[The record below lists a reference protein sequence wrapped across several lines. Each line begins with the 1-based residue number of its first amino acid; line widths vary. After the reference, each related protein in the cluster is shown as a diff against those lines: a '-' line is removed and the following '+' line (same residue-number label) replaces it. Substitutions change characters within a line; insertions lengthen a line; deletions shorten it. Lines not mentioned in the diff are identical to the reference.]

1 MERKL
6 IVEINIEDTPILN
19 YASFRLNQ
27 EFNAHHTFE
36 LVLYN
41 DKMGEPGMISL
52 NESRQFVG
60 KTINVSFGYFQDQMQ
75 DFKGLVTGVRLSQT
89 HGFHGSVII
98 SGYSSS
104 ILIDR
109 GEDLGSYLNKS
120 LDDIVRIA
128 TRETPASDLQIVSNA
143 SRKSPLDYVIQYRE
157 SDFDFLNRLS
167 AEYHEWFFYDGQR
180 LCFGRPD
187 DQKEVPL
194 FYGRDLHTLDYGI
207 EVAPIKH
214 KKFAYSPGQDQLLES
229 ESPGQADGQP
239 DLVHAIQA
247 SNAMYGKTFIQPTS
261 IRVGSNEEIREHVA
275 NEEKANISRLLQV
288 NAAGMNPMV
297 GIGKVVDVS
306 MSVRKDVSFQ
316 TEDLGKFLVTSIHHH
331 IDGTGKYNNSFQA
344 VVASA
349 ERLLV
354 KDKKRPQPDMQLANV
369 VDNNDPQG
377 QGRVK
382 VQFKWATQNNEPT
395 EWLRVMAPDA
405 GSSDKVGTNRGMVSV
420 PEAGDQV
427 VVAFEEGNIARP
439 IVMGSVFHG
448 KSGGGGGAGNNN
460 KSLTSKSG
468 NTVRLDDG
476 AGVTVQDKAGN
487 VITLDGS
494 GNALFETS
502 QSIVIKCGESSI
514 SMDMSGNIIIKGKN
528 VMTLGENI
536 GNSATS
542 ALGIGVGPEG
552 GAPTSGIAI
561 EATTLDIATTTL
573 AVSGSSECSF
583 ASETINIGATS
594 NANVTSGTI
603 KLN

>member
-6 IVEINIEDTPILN
+6 IVEINIEDTPVLN
-19 YASFRLNQ
+19 YSSFRLSQ

-41 DKMGEPGMISL
+41 DRVGEPGLISL
-52 NESRQFVG
+52 NESRQFIG
-60 KTINVSFGYFQDQMQ
+60 KPVSVSFGYSQDQMQ

-89 HGFHGSVII
+89 HGFHGNVIVT
-98 SGYSSS
+98 GFSSS

-109 GEDLGSYLNKS
+109 GEDLGSYLNKT
-120 LDDIVRIA
+120 LDDIVKIA
-128 TRETPASDLQIVSNA
+128 TRETPENDLRIVSNA
-143 SRKSPLDYVIQYRE
+143 SRKAPLDYVIQYRE
-157 SDFDFLNRLS
+157 SDFEFLNRLS
-167 AEYHEWFFYDGQR
+167 AEYHEWFFYDGQQ

-187 DQKEVPL
+187 QQQEVRL
-194 FYGRDLHTLDYGI
+194 FYGRDLNSLDYGI
-207 EVAPIKH
+207 AVAPIKH
-214 KKFAYSPGQDQLLES
+214 KKFAYNPGQDQMLES

-239 DLVHAIQA
+239 DLVHAVRA
-247 SNAMYGKTFIQPTS
+247 SNAMYSKVFTQPTA
-261 IRVGSNEEIREHVA
+261 IRVASNSEIREHVA
-275 NEEKANISRLLQV
+275 NDEKAHVSGLLQV
-288 NAAGMNPMV
+288 NAAGTNPMV
-297 GIGKVVDVS
+297 GIGKVIDVA
-306 MSVRKDVSFQ
+306 MSVRRELSFQ

-331 IDGTGKYNNSFQA
+331 IDGTGKYSNSFQA
-344 VVASA
+344 VVAST

-354 KDKKRPQPDMQLANV
+354 KDKKRPRPDMQLANV

-420 PEAGDQV
+420 PETGDQV

-448 KSGGGGGAGNNN
+448 KSGGGGGSGNNN

-468 NTVRLDDG
+468 NTVKLDDG
-476 AGVTVQDKAGN
+476 AGVTVQDKDGN
-487 VITLDGS
+487 VISLDGA

-502 QSIVIKCGESSI
+502 QTIVIKCGESSL

-528 VMTLGENI
+528 ITVQGENI
-536 GNSATS
+536 GHSATS
-542 ALGIGVGPEG
+542 ALGMGVGPEG

-561 EATTLDIATTTL
+561 EATTLDIATETL
-573 AVSGSSECSF
+573 AVSGSSEANF
-583 ASETINIGATS
+583 ASDTINIGATS
-594 NANVTSGTI
+594 NANVSSGTI